1 MHNLK
6 FAMEAEIMMRL
17 RVASYWF
24 QIVCMMVHKLL
35 VMLLQI
41 CTVCH

>member
-6 FAMEAEIMMRL
+6 FPMEGEIMMIL
-17 RVASYWF
+17 GYWF
-24 QIVCMMVHKLL
+24 QLVCMMVHKLL